1 MAQDILPSY
10 TWNRDTARYRNTET
24 GKFVARRD
32 IVGLLETQVNSAERR
47 LGELTTAFHEGRLSA
62 STWQVTMR
70 DELRRLHSAQ
80 SALGVGGWDRMD
92 YRAWG
97 RVGGLLQADYE
108 RMTNLARA
116 VQAGEVTLPQALQ
129 RVNGYANAAR
139 RGFFES
145 DRDAARRTGRTYEER
160 RRLGNAVEH
169 CGDCLDLIAQG
180 WQPLGILPIPGS
192 GGTECGSYDKCVI
205 ERREVTGQ

>member
-32 IVGLLETQVNSAERR
+32 IIGLLETQVNSAERR
-47 LGELTTAFHEGRLSA
+47 LGELTTAMHEGRLSP

-92 YRAWG
+92 FRAWG

-129 RVNGYANAAR
+129 RVNGYVNAAR

-145 DRDAARRTGRTYEER
+145 DRDAARATGRTYEER
-160 RRLGNAVEH
+160 RRLSSSEH
-169 CGDCLDLIAQG
+169 CPTCLDLAAMS
-180 WQPLGILPIPGS
+180 WQPFDTLPIPGN
-192 GGTECGSYDKCVI
+192 GATECGGYDKCVL
-205 ERREVTGQ
+205 ERREVKA